1 MKFPLPYYSESGYEL
16 FYGHDGDAGLDLPLW
31 DARLTKEYK
40 SALEATQA
48 GLSERQLEAIE
59 KSISSDKAKMEAVS
73 ITLAP
78 MEALTVKT
86 GVYMKIP
93 DDNYGFLD
101 TRSSTSK
108 IKLDLLCRTIDEPYT
123 GNIRLALINL
133 NQKPVTVKMGQCVA
147 QIIIKPYTKTEPVP
161 FKNLEG
167 FLKYTGETTRGDKG
181 FGSTGRNV

>member
-16 FYGHDGDAGLDLPLW
+16 FYGHDGDAGLDLPIW
-31 DARLTKEYK
+31 DDRFPKEIVMTPGMSLT
-40 SALEATQA
+40 L
-48 GLSERQLEAIE
+48 
-59 KSISSDKAKMEAVS
+59 
-73 ITLAP
+73 
-78 MEALTVKT
+78 KT

-93 DDNYGFLD
+93 ENNYGFLD

-133 NQKPVTVKMGQCVA
+133 NTEPVTINQGQCVA
-147 QIIIKPYTKTEPVP
+147 QIIIKPYTKVTPIP
-161 FKNLEG
+161 SPDLED
-167 FLKYTGETTRGDKG
+167 FLAQVGETTRGDKG

>member
-1 MKFPLPYYSESGYEL
+1 MEFPLPYFSESGYEL
-16 FYGHDGDAGLDLPLW
+16 FYGHNGDAGLDLPLW
-31 DARLTKEYK
+31 DARLTDQYKKAVNDEYSEAYLEK
-40 SALEATQA
+40 LEKHISAN
-48 GLSERQLEAIE
+48 SR
-59 KSISSDKAKMEAVS
+59 DMEGAS

-78 MEALTVKT
+78 MESLTIKT

-93 DDNYGFLD
+93 NGNFGFLD

-133 NQKPVTVKMGQCVA
+133 NEKPVTVKQGQCVA
-147 QIIIKPYTKTEPVP
+147 QIIIKPYTKVKPDE
-161 FKNLEG
+161 FLNLEK
-167 FLKYTGETTRGDKG
+167 FLLHVGETTRGDKG

>member
-16 FYGHDGDAGLDLPLW
+16 FYGHDGDAGLDLPIW
-31 DARLTKEYK
+31 DDRYPEN
-40 SALEATQA
+40 
-48 GLSERQLEAIE
+48 
-59 KSISSDKAKMEAVS
+59 

-78 MEALTVKT
+78 GESITIKT

-93 DDNYGFLD
+93 EGNYGFLD

-133 NQKPVTVKMGQCVA
+133 NSRAVTIHQGQCVA
-147 QIIIKPYTKTEPVP
+147 QIIIKPYTKVDPN
-161 FKNLEG
+161 KHNSLED
-167 FLKYTGETTRGDKG
+167 FLAEVGETTRGDNG

>member
-16 FYGHDGDAGLDLPLW
+16 FYGHDGDAGLDLPIW
-31 DARLTKEYK
+31 DDRYPDEITFQPM
-40 SALEATQA
+40 QA
-48 GLSERQLEAIE
+48 
-59 KSISSDKAKMEAVS
+59 
-73 ITLAP
+73 ITI
-78 MEALTVKT
+78 KT

-93 DDNYGFLD
+93 EGNYGFLD

-133 NQKPVTVKMGQCVA
+133 NTEPVTIKQGQCVA
-147 QIIIKPYTKTEPVP
+147 QIIIKPYTKVEPVA
-161 FKNLEG
+161 FNSLEG
-167 FLKYTGETTRGDKG
+167 FQNYAGETTRGDKG